1 MTNTNS
7 FQNWVEIFA
16 GWVCRLL
23 RPLQVS
29 AGGCEQAPGFP
40 EGAESTDSVFTE
52 SAFLVE
58 VERLFSYFGLT

>member
-1 MTNTNS
+1 M
-7 FQNWVEIFA
+7 
-16 GWVCRLL
+16 
-23 RPLQVS
+23 S